1 MLTQETQSP
10 MTNYLSVYGSGETLS
25 LPRPIRVYFD
35 CHAHEWNDCSTE
47 RKLLDLGYVQ
57 SQGYDIRAD
66 IRNILDNHPYINDSE
81 IKRSIAILMAE
92 LKGSHTSL
100 IENEFKSSSLDE
112 MVDSFLEELHTRYV
126 LPTGSSLDEYDV
138 PSTLPSNIYDKHYI
152 IPHYKRVTDEDIRK
166 SNHWCRVADTCVG
179 DEALFS
185 YRKTYVYPGDEDII
199 EAYNENASE
208 ETRFMTNTIPYPFQG
223 NPLTAKVIILS
234 LNPGY
239 LPRVND
245 YFAKFLMHYP
255 QMSEAVIMFLRSNL
269 RLNVWEFMPY
279 PQGLGHPNTQDAYNM
294 LGDWYWYDILSKWK
308 KEGLTMEELMPKVA
322 LIQNVAYSSIKAKD
336 LPKGVI
342 LPSQLYVKKMIR
354 HISDNKDAIFVVPRA
369 VKKWQAL
376 LGPIWARLEEKER
389 IVIGRNPINQHLT
402 EKNLGTENY
411 QKIIN
416 HLKG

>member
-1 MLTQETQSP
+1 

-66 IRNILDNHPYINDSE
+66 IWNILDNHPYINDSE

-92 LKGSHTSL
+92 LKGENVYS
-100 IENEFKSSSLDE
+100 IEKEFESVSLDK
-112 MVDSFLEELHTRYV
+112 MVDSFLEELNARYI
-126 LPTGSSLDEYDV
+126 LPTTGNMSELGIDRTDG
-138 PSTLPSNIYDKHYI
+138 NHYLI
-152 IPHYKRVTDEDIRK
+152 QPYIKTTDEDILKANR
-166 SNHWCRVADTCVG
+166 WCEVADECAG

-245 YFAKFLMHYP
+245 YFAKFLTHYP

-294 LGDWYWYDILSKWK
+294 LGDWYWYDILSKWE

-322 LIQNVAYSSIKAKD
+322 LIQNIAYSSIKAKD
-336 LPKGVI
+336 LPKGAI
-342 LPSQLYVKKMIR
+342 LPSQLYIKKMIR
-354 HISDNKDAIFVVPRA
+354 HIADNKDTIFVVPRA

-376 LGPIWARLEEKER
+376 LGLVWTRLEEEGR
-389 IVIGRNPINQHLT
+389 IVIGRNPLNQHLT

-411 QKIIN
+411 HKIITR
-416 HLKG
+416 LKG

>member
-1 MLTQETQSP
+1 

-66 IRNILDNHPYINDSE
+66 IQNILDNHPYINDSE
-81 IKRSIAILMAE
+81 IKRSIAILMAKLRGE
-92 LKGSHTSL
+92 IVYS
-100 IENEFKSSSLDE
+100 IEKEFESASLDE
-112 MVDSFLEELHTRYV
+112 MVDSFLEELNARYI
-126 LPTGSSLDEYDV
+126 LPTTGNMSELGIDRTDG
-138 PSTLPSNIYDKHYI
+138 NHYLI
-152 IPHYKRVTDEDIRK
+152 QPYIKTTDEDILKANR
-166 SNHWCRVADTCVG
+166 WCEVADECAG

-245 YFAKFLMHYP
+245 YFAKILRHYP
-255 QMSEAVIMFLRSNL
+255 QLTEGVMIFMRRNL
-269 RLNVWEFMPY
+269 RLNEERFMPR
-279 PQGLGHPNTQDAYNM
+279 PERCLDEHPNYQDAYNM
-294 LGDWYWYDILSKWK
+294 LGDWYWYDILSKWE
-308 KEGLTMEELMPKVA
+308 KEGFAMEELMTKVA

-354 HISDNKDAIFVVPRA
+354 HIADNKDAIFVVPRA
-369 VKKWQAL
+369 VKKWKAL
-376 LGPIWARLEEKER
+376 LGSTWTRLEEEGR
-389 IVIGRNPINQHLT
+389 IVIGRNPLNQHLT